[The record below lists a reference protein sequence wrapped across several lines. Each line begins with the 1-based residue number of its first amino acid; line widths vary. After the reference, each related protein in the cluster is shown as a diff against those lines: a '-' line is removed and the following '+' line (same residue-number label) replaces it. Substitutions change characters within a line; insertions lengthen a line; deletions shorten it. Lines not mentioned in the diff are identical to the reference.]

1 MSQSG
6 SGDFDLYCDI
16 CGLPFDGIEQ
26 HDWMYSAKLL
36 YKNHAYS
43 MEAQMYGRFDI
54 SKATPLSNELINILK
69 ETDDI
74 EVSNN
79 GTTTASL
86 GLFLHNHNKDAKCI
100 HADCFNRKDI
110 DKVSKDKQYVKEYQQ
125 QHFDTDEFLENEEL
139 QYLLKKPTARA
150 KPKEAKAKSK
160 DVEVKAKKVEPKAKV
175 VEPKSKP
182 KAKVVKPLEPETKQI
197 EKLTVKELTDACNI
211 FNVKKGKNKA
221 ETIAIIRKF
230 VCNN

>member
-1 MSQSG
+1 MSQNG

-16 CGLPFDGIEQ
+16 CGLPFDQIEQ

-36 YKNHAYS
+36 YKNHAYN
-43 MEAQMYGRFDI
+43 MEAQSYGRFDI

-69 ETDDI
+69 QTDDI

-100 HADCFNRKDI
+100 HEDCFNRKDM

-139 QYLLKKPTARA
+139 QYLLKKPTARS
-150 KPKEAKAKSK
+150 KPKTKSK
-160 DVEVKAKKVEPKAKV
+160 DVEPKPKTKNVEPK
-175 VEPKSKP
+175 P
-182 KAKVVKPLEPETKQI
+182 KAQVVKPLEPETKHI
-197 EKLTVKELTDACNI
+197 EKLSVKELTDACNI

-230 VCNN
+230 VCNT